1 MRLTK
6 KGFDE
11 QDFITMFN
19 KNDQAKYDE
28 FKEKMLKVLNEFS
41 ADQEDHLAYL
51 APLLDEMLNNKI
63 EVKKKLKIVK
73 RPKD

>member
-1 MRLTK
+1 
-6 KGFDE
+6 
-11 QDFITMFN
+11 MFN
-19 KNDQAKYDE
+19 KNDQSKYDE

-41 ADQEDHLAYL
+41 ADQEDHLTFL

-73 RPKD
+73 RPED